1 MYKKKVVSKLYFG
14 KRFVASLWCTV
25 VPVQWIESARERAR
39 NWDKAKKEEAWKEK
53 EEKTGGKG
61 KEKEVFKWVC
71 GKAGWH
77 WNRHAPSHN
86 GRDINFST
94 LSVSPLPSLFLSLPL
109 SFPPSALPLHL
120 ASSRSLTP
128 FPLFHS
134 FSLLRSSFLFLFCLH
149 HPTLLFLP
157 ALFLFCDWIV
167 LSLFCVSSSICL
179 FSPHLTAFPSLL
191 TSPSPPSFSLS
202 ADFFSF
208 YSVEII
214 SKSFLFFNT
223 HSLVSRLSKC

>member
-1 MYKKKVVSKLYFG
+1 MYSRTSAVNWICERKSKKLRQSEERG
-14 KRFVASLWCTV
+14 SLK
-25 VPVQWIESARERAR
+25 RERGED
-39 NWDKAKKEEAWKEK
+39 W
-53 EEKTGGKG
+53 GKG

-157 ALFLFCDWIV
+157 AFFFCYWIV
-167 LSLFCVSSSICL
+167 LSLLSVFLNLSLLSASDSVSISFDIPVSSPFLSQL
-179 FSPHLTAFPSLL
+179 TFFFLRRRDHL
-191 TSPSPPSFSLS
+191 
-202 ADFFSF
+202 
-208 YSVEII
+208 
-214 SKSFLFFNT
+214 
-223 HSLVSRLSKC
+223 

>member
-1 MYKKKVVSKLYFG
+1 MLPVVLFLSDLFERFVHLSIQLSARMRPYHLTTGFKPNHPLWFKCIKKKVVSKLHFG
-14 KRFVASLWCTV
+14 KRFVCLSVMYSRTSAVNWICERKSKKLRQSEERGSLK
-25 VPVQWIESARERAR
+25 RERGED
-39 NWDKAKKEEAWKEK
+39 W
-53 EEKTGGKG
+53 GKG

-157 ALFLFCDWIV
+157 A
-167 LSLFCVSSSICL
+167 
-179 FSPHLTAFPSLL
+179 
-191 TSPSPPSFSLS
+191 
-202 ADFFSF
+202 FF
-208 YSVEII
+208 
-214 SKSFLFFNT
+214 FFAT
-223 HSLVSRLSKC
+223 E